1 MFSPCTIFKVI
12 QRLTK
17 SLELGHS
24 SVAEGLPSLHKVM
37 DLMPEA
43 TKHNNHEQANQ
54 VLTVLLGSY
63 KYSQKS
69 KVPSCLWRVVSPE
82 PYQWALMLTRRRSLP
97 GSVIMW
103 SHEQSAAHPWS
114 LLSGHLMTWV
124 SRACTRNLMSVTVCW
139 QSCTVFQVICSFNMC
154 SNTLSPAL
162 GADVVES
169 LWEGTLW
176 EEVGLEDL

>member
-69 KVPSCLWRVVSPE
+69 KVPSCL
-82 PYQWALMLTRRRSLP
+82 
-97 GSVIMW
+97 
-103 SHEQSAAHPWS
+103 
-114 LLSGHLMTWV
+114 
-124 SRACTRNLMSVTVCW
+124 
-139 QSCTVFQVICSFNMC
+139 
-154 SNTLSPAL
+154 
-162 GADVVES
+162 
-169 LWEGTLW
+169 
-176 EEVGLEDL
+176 